1 MNTKWFDESGNLD
14 MKKLIKLTPEESV
27 EAIREVIEEQRQEGT
42 EELEEALTTWRDN
55 ADSFLKIIDEVI
67 AEEKEKRNNQWKTK
81 KL

>member
-27 EAIREVIEEQRQEGT
+27 EATREIKDAIKKQ
-42 EELEEALTTWRDN
+42 N
-55 ADSFLKIIDEVI
+55 KK
-67 AEEKEKRNNQWKTK
+67 EKEEIKQMALAYQKNANLILDTINEVLNENNDTRKTK

>member
-27 EAIREVIEEQRQEGT
+27 EATREIKDVIKKQNKKENEEIKQM
-42 EELEEALTTWRDN
+42 ALAYQKN
-55 ADSFLKIIDEVI
+55 ANLILDTINEVLN
-67 AEEKEKRNNQWKTK
+67 ENNDTRKTK

>member
-27 EAIREVIEEQRQEGT
+27 EATREIKDAIKKQNKKENEEIKQM
-42 EELEEALTTWRDN
+42 ALACQKN
-55 ADSFLKIIDEVI
+55 ANLILDTINEVLN
-67 AEEKEKRNNQWKTK
+67 ENNDTRKTK

>member
-27 EAIREVIEEQRQEGT
+27 EATREIKDAIKKQNKKENEEIKQMDLAYQK
-42 EELEEALTTWRDN
+42 N
-55 ADSFLKIIDEVI
+55 ANLILDTINEVLN
-67 AEEKEKRNNQWKTK
+67 ENNDTRKTK

>member
-27 EAIREVIEEQRQEGT
+27 EATREIKDAIKKQNKKENEEIKQM
-42 EELEEALTTWRDN
+42 ALAYQKN
-55 ADSFLKIIDEVI
+55 ANLILDTINEVLN
-67 AEEKEKRNNQWKTK
+67 ENNDTRKTK

>member
-27 EAIREVIEEQRQEGT
+27 EATREIKDAIKKQNKKENEEIKQMALAYQKNANLI
-42 EELEEALTTWRDN
+42 LETIN
-55 ADSFLKIIDEVI
+55 EVLN
-67 AEEKEKRNNQWKTK
+67 ENNDTRKTK

>member
-42 EELEEALTTWRDN
+42 KELEEALTTWRDN

>member
-42 EELEEALTTWRDN
+42 KELEEALTTWRDN
-55 ADSFLKIIDEVI
+55 ADSFLKIIDEVL

>member
-1 MNTKWFDESGNLD
+1 MNTKWFDETGNLD

-27 EAIREVIEEQRQEGT
+27 EAIREIIEEQRQDGT

>member
-27 EAIREVIEEQRQEGT
+27 EATREIKDAIKKQNKKENEEIKQMALAYQKNANLILDTINEVLNENNDIR
-42 EELEEALTTWRDN
+42 
-55 ADSFLKIIDEVI
+55 
-67 AEEKEKRNNQWKTK
+67 KTK

>member
-27 EAIREVIEEQRQEGT
+27 EATKEIKDAIKKQNKKENEEIKQMALAYQKNANLILDTINEVLNE
-42 EELEEALTTWRDN
+42 
-55 ADSFLKIIDEVI
+55 
-67 AEEKEKRNNQWKTK
+67 NNDTRKTK

>member
-27 EAIREVIEEQRQEGT
+27 EATREIKDAIKKQNKKENEEIKQM
-42 EELEEALTTWRDN
+42 ALAYQKN
-55 ADSFLKIIDEVI
+55 ANLILDTINEVLN
-67 AEEKEKRNNQWKTK
+67 ENSDTRKTK

>member
-27 EAIREVIEEQRQEGT
+27 EATREIKDAIKKQNKKENEEIKQM
-42 EELEEALTTWRDN
+42 ALAYQKN
-55 ADSFLKIIDEVI
+55 ANLILDTINEVLDE
-67 AEEKEKRNNQWKTK
+67 NNDTRKTK